1 MFKDGVQQE
10 TQSIEMTPEKVLEIF
25 KKISD
30 KECEM
35 MGMIKN
41 AAIYLILG
49 LDPEWARPDWMILSV
64 LPVPPMPVRPS
75 VKDGE
80 RVSQDDLTF
89 CLLNI
94 LKANNSLKNHET
106 EGAPAHILAEFEQ
119 LLQYHVATMMN
130 NDISSI
136 PQGIDYFTF

>member
-1 MFKDGVQQE
+1 
-10 TQSIEMTPEKVLEIF
+10 
-25 KKISD
+25 
-30 KECEM
+30 
-35 MGMIKN
+35 
-41 AAIYLILG
+41 
-49 LDPEWARPDWMILSV
+49 MILSV